1 MKNKRGLLL
10 LLLLCLMPWLAFAQH
25 SYSSRVVDA
34 KTGEGIPYATVRA
47 SATEGTQ
54 SDLEG
59 RFSIECPPATALVIS
74 CMGYEKLTIKA
85 SALGK
90 TVELSEAASQLH
102 EVEVHRTEPLL
113 VQISHRASEAYRQ
126 HKDERADYFMRFTQ
140 ISGSYRH
147 MAEAFFEAQSSLNLR
162 DINFL
167 AGRQGQL
174 SDDGKL
180 ADGRLM
186 DVNLQYLL
194 EIAPMIH
201 DAKWDDVTVPL
212 KDGAT
217 EGFYRRNYNITYDLI
232 AGEDGNGIYV
242 ITLAAKPANTD
253 FIYTGTL
260 YVDATTLDP
269 LRMDGYLEHFPLAV
283 GQRNKW
289 RREAPE
295 TVRIHVVADYTTR
308 RGFPEVSVLQGEFR
322 SRLGYSRITA
332 CRVEGLDIPNR
343 RDVRRY
349 PNLLDAIDRAGFD
362 ETIWEKNQ
370 VLRRTAEE
378 AMLAQQFSAPKSV
391 SEEMLTQT
399 TDTMTLPE
407 RPRLPLGA
415 VTATPSTLQDYAARL
430 QQFGRAIPQEKVY
443 VHMDNTCY
451 FAGDTLF
458 FAAYTR
464 RTDSGRPSTISRVFY
479 AELWTPDG
487 YLLERQL
494 IQMNKGR
501 GSGSFVLPD
510 TLYGG
515 YYELRAYTRW
525 QLNWGITEF
534 PHTAAAE
541 DWFYTPE
548 LARDYYRDYDK
559 LYSRVFP
566 VYDKPKEAGDYQ
578 RDMTSRP
585 LRRYYNDK
593 EKQPD
598 LRLSFFPEGGSL
610 VEGVPCRVAF
620 EAATEAGEWLVGR
633 LAIVDEGDTV
643 VATNTLHRGRGVLEW
658 VPQSG
663 HAYRG
668 IFTVTGTA
676 QQGRSVEAPLPQVEA
691 DGVALRLQR
700 AAEGW
705 TAAIDAHGT
714 AASEPLGATVMHEGI
729 LEFFSPVTAGAA
741 LVIPADSLRMGVNQ
755 LTVFDAHGCVWADR
769 LFFVQPDTLQRPTV
783 TVEGL
788 EESYEPYAQV
798 EIALQSSGQKA
809 SLLSVAVRD
818 AATQDALYDNASIF
832 SEMLLASELKGFIP
846 HPDYYFE
853 AADEQHRTA
862 LDLLMMTQ
870 GWRRFE
876 WHEMAVPRAFRLTH
890 PAEYTQ
896 IITGQVMPL
905 YERRRQ
911 DDMDHLTFIDYHVDP
926 PEQHTFVPSFVERHV
941 SEAEGPEEE
950 RTVGMWLYGQD
961 PLPEERLGDVVSLLK
976 FLREYAKDAYENN
989 DFNEEYT
996 VLYEQM
1002 RGRGSKYPSG
1012 NYRLTKNIGNHHF
1025 LRQPGALKHEMRVH
1039 AEYAAPG
1046 YEPLFGEITTR
1057 GGQFRMSTPEI
1068 HGSCYFFLAAADTT
1082 RWKRSHRHEWVYN
1095 DETSYPEAY
1104 VRIHWPY
1111 PRFVK
1116 PFSHYQQQLAP
1127 ARHLAA
1133 DSTAGQGS
1141 GLTTDLAQI
1150 TVRARHGGLRRFDAS
1165 HPVLKLDA
1173 YEAFNE
1179 VADAGLMTGCF
1190 TGRTS
1195 FTNALARLY
1204 MGDMRC
1210 NNPYLM
1216 EPRFNGHTFAFNMSP
1231 ARRNDYNYLYNLDSV
1246 YIYSDYAP
1254 RLPDERFTEE
1264 NMPRV
1269 TIDLRKAAGNTQR
1282 YTYRDRRY
1290 ILQGFSIAEDF
1301 YSPNYRLSPPTPG
1314 TRDYRRTLYW
1324 NPALQLD
1331 ATGRARIQLFTGS
1344 RPASIIVEAEG
1355 MAADGT
1361 LLYNTSAPSYQKT
1374 IVQ

>member
-10 LLLLCLMPWLAFAQH
+10 LVLALCLMPWVAFAQQ

-34 KTGEGIPYATVRA
+34 KTGEGVPYATIRV

-59 RFSIECPPATALVIS
+59 RFSIECPPATELLIS

-90 TVELSEAASQLH
+90 VVELREAASQLH

-113 VQISHRASEAYRQ
+113 VQISRKASEAYQQ
-126 HKDERADYFMRFTQ
+126 HKEESADYFMRFTQ
-140 ISGSYRH
+140 ISGSYRQ
-147 MAEAFFEAQSSLNLR
+147 MAEAFFEAKSSLNLR
-162 DINFL
+162 QINFL
-167 AGRQGQL
+167 AGRQGHL

-180 ADGRLM
+180 EDGRLI

-194 EIAPMIH
+194 EIAPMMH
-201 DAKWDDVTVPL
+201 NAKWDDVTVPL

-232 AGEDGNGIYV
+232 TGDDGNGIYV
-242 ITLAAKPANTD
+242 ITLEAKPANND

-283 GQRNKW
+283 GQRNVW
-289 RREAPE
+289 RREDPE
-295 TVRIHVVADYTTR
+295 TVRVHVVADYTSR
-308 RGFPEVSVLQGEFR
+308 RGFPEVSALQGEFR
-322 SRLGYSRITA
+322 SRLGFTRIVA
-332 CRVEGLDIPNR
+332 CRVEGLEIPNR
-343 RDVRRY
+343 RDVHRY

-362 ETIWEKNQ
+362 EAIWEKNQ

-378 AMLAQQFSAPKSV
+378 AMLAQQFSAPKTV
-391 SEEMLTQT
+391 GEEMLTQT
-399 TDTMTLPE
+399 SDTLTLSE

-415 VTATPSTLQDYAARL
+415 VTATPSTLEDYAARL

-451 FAGDTLF
+451 YAGDTIF

-464 RTDSGRPSTISRVFY
+464 RTDSGRPSNISRVFY

-487 YLLERQL
+487 YLVERQL

-501 GSGSFVLPD
+501 GRGSFVLPD

-525 QLNWGITEF
+525 QLNWGITEY
-534 PHTAAAE
+534 PHTSAAE
-541 DWFYTPE
+541 DWFYTPG
-548 LARDYYRDYDK
+548 LAHDYYRDYDK

-566 VYDKPKEAGDYQ
+566 IYDKPKVAGDYQ

-585 LRRYYNDK
+585 LRRYFKTK
-593 EKQPD
+593 EEKPD
-598 LRLSFFPEGGSL
+598 LLLSFFPEGGSL
-610 VEGVPCRVAF
+610 VEGVPCRMAF
-620 EAATEAGEWLVGR
+620 EAATETGEWLVGR
-633 LAIVDEGDTV
+633 LAIVDESDTV
-643 VATNTLHRGRGVLEW
+643 VATNTQHRGRGVLEW
-658 VPQSG
+658 TPQAG
-663 HAYRG
+663 RAYRG

-676 QQGRSVEAPLPQVEA
+676 QQGRSVEAPLPKVET

-700 AAEGW
+700 SAEGW
-705 TAAIDAHGT
+705 TAAMAAHG
-714 AASEPLGATVMHEGI
+714 AAVSEPLGATVMHEGT
-729 LEFFSPVTAGAA
+729 LEFFSPVTAGTPLA
-741 LVIPADSLRMGVNQ
+741 IPMDSLRMGVNQ
-755 LTVFDAHGCVWADR
+755 LTVFDANGCVWADR
-769 LFFVQPDTLQRPTV
+769 LFFVQPDTLQHPTV
-783 TVEGL
+783 TIEGL

-798 EIALQSSGQKA
+798 EIALQSSNQKS

-818 AATQDALYDNASIF
+818 AASQDALYDNASIF
-832 SEMLLASELKGFIP
+832 AEMLLASELKGFIP
-846 HPDYYFE
+846 NPGYYFE
-853 AADEQHRTA
+853 AADEEHRAA
-862 LDLLMMTQ
+862 LDLLMLTQ

-876 WHEMAVPRAFRLTH
+876 WHQMAVPRAFRLTH

-905 YERRRQ
+905 YERQRQ
-911 DDMDHLTFIDYHVDP
+911 DDMSALTYLDQHVAP
-926 PEQHTFVPSFVERHV
+926 PELRTFVPSFLERYV
-941 SEAEGPEEE
+941 NEAEGPEEE
-950 RTVGMWLYGQD
+950 RTVGEWLNGHE
-961 PLPEERLGDVVSLLK
+961 PLEGEDLDAVVK
-976 FLREYAKDAYENN
+976 LRKYLQEYARDAYESV
-989 DFNEEYT
+989 DLNEEYA

-1002 RGRGSKYPSG
+1002 MGRASKYPSG
-1012 NYRLTKNIGNHHF
+1012 NYRLTKGIGNHHF
-1025 LRQPGALKHEMRVH
+1025 VRQPGALKHEMRVH

-1082 RWKRSHRHEWVYN
+1082 RWKRNHRHEWVHN

-1116 PFSHYQQQLAP
+1116 PFSYYQQQLAP
-1127 ARHLAA
+1127 ARLTDA
-1133 DSTAGQGS
+1133 DSLAGEGS
-1141 GLTTDLAQI
+1141 SRITNLSQI
-1150 TVRARHGGLRRFDAS
+1150 TVRAKRGGLRRFDAS
-1165 HPVLKLDA
+1165 HPALKLDA
-1173 YEAFNE
+1173 YDAFNE
-1179 VADAGLMTGCF
+1179 VADAGLLTAWY
-1190 TGRTS
+1190 TGRIS

-1210 NNPYLM
+1210 NNPYLV
-1216 EPRFNGHTFAFNMSP
+1216 EPRFNGHNTSFNMSP
-1231 ARRNDYNYLYNLDSV
+1231 ARRNDYNFLYNLDSV

-1254 RLPDERFTEE
+1254 RLPDERFTED

-1269 TIDLRKAAGNTQR
+1269 TIDLRKAEGNAQR

-1290 ILQGFSIAEDF
+1290 ILPGFSIAEDF
-1301 YSPNYRLSPPTPG
+1301 YSPNYRLSPPTPS

-1355 MAADGT
+1355 MSADGT
-1361 LLYNTSAPSYQKT
+1361 LLYNKSDE
-1374 IVQ
+1374 